1 MTQTHFGFQQVPEE
15 EKVRHVR
22 RVFDSVA
29 GRYDLM
35 NDVMSLGLH
44 RVWKAIA
51 IAQAQIREG
60 QSVLDVASGTGDLAL
75 AFAQR
80 VGPAGSVVMTDINAQ
95 MLARGRDRLIDA
107 GYPVP
112 AVVCD
117 GEHLPFADKTFDRV
131 MVAFGL
137 RNMTHKDRA
146 LAEMH
151 RVLRPQGKLL
161 VLEFSEVLPPLRRL
175 YDHYSFKV
183 LPWLG
188 QKIANDAESYAY
200 LAESIR
206 MHPGP
211 EALKEMMHSAGFGV
225 VRFQRLTGGVV
236 ALHQGIRLT

>member
-1 MTQTHFGFQQVPEE
+1 MNQTDFGFQQVPEK
-15 EKVRHVR
+15 EKARHVR

-29 GRYDLM
+29 QRYDVM

-51 IAQAQIREG
+51 VAQAQIREG
-60 QSVLDVASGTGDLAL
+60 HRVLDVASGTGDLAL

-80 VGPAGSVVMTDINAQ
+80 VGPAGQVVMTDINAQ
-95 MLARGRDRLIDA
+95 MLARGRNRLIDA
-107 GYPVP
+107 GYPIP

-117 GEHLPFADKTFDRV
+117 AEHLPFEDQAFDRV

-137 RNMTHKDRA
+137 RNMTHKDLA
-146 LAEMH
+146 LGEMR
-151 RVLRPQGKLL
+151 RVLKPQGKLL
-161 VLEFSEVLPPLRRL
+161 VLEFSEVMPALRPL
-175 YDHYSFKV
+175 YDQYSFRL

-188 QKIANDAESYAY
+188 QKIAQDAESYTY

-211 EALKEMMHSAGFGV
+211 ETLKEIMHSAGFDV

-236 ALHQGIRLT
+236 ALHQGIRLN

>member
-1 MTQTHFGFQQVPEE
+1 MTQTHFGFQQVPED

-29 GRYDLM
+29 SRYDLM

-60 QSVLDVASGTGDLAL
+60 QSLLDVASGTGDLAL

-117 GEHLPFADKTFDRV
+117 AEHLPFPDKTFDRV

-146 LAEMH
+146 LTEMH
-151 RVLRPQGKLL
+151 RVLKPQGKLL
-161 VLEFSEVLPPLRRL
+161 VLEFSEVIAPLRRL

>member
-1 MTQTHFGFQQVPEE
+1 MTQTHFGFQQVPED

-60 QSVLDVASGTGDLAL
+60 QSILDVASGTGDLAM

-117 GEHLPFADKTFDRV
+117 AEHLPFADRTFDRV

-146 LAEMH
+146 LAEMY
-151 RVLRPQGKLL
+151 RVLKPQGKLL
-161 VLEFSEVLPPLRRL
+161 VLEFSEVIPPLRRL

-225 VRFQRLTGGVV
+225 VRFQCLTGGVV

>member
-1 MTQTHFGFQQVPEE
+1 
-15 EKVRHVR
+15 
-22 RVFDSVA
+22 
-29 GRYDLM
+29 
-35 NDVMSLGLH
+35 
-44 RVWKAIA
+44 
-51 IAQAQIREG
+51 
-60 QSVLDVASGTGDLAL
+60 
-75 AFAQR
+75 
-80 VGPAGSVVMTDINAQ
+80 MTDINAQ

-117 GEHLPFADKTFDRV
+117 AEHLPFADKTFDRV

>member
-1 MTQTHFGFQQVPEE
+1 VSQTHFGFQQVPEQ

-29 GRYDLM
+29 RRYDLM

-51 IAQAQIREG
+51 IAQAQIRPG
-60 QSVLDVASGTGDLAL
+60 QAVLDVASGTGDLAL

-112 AVVCD
+112 AMVCD
-117 GEHLPFADKTFDRV
+117 AEHLPFEDRSFDRV

-137 RNMTHKDRA
+137 RNMTHKDQA
-146 LAEMH
+146 LSEMY
-151 RVLRPQGKLL
+151 RVLKPQGKLL
-161 VLEFSEVLPPLRRL
+161 VLEFSEVVPPLRRL

>member
-1 MTQTHFGFQQVPEE
+1 
-15 EKVRHVR
+15 
-22 RVFDSVA
+22 
-29 GRYDLM
+29 
-35 NDVMSLGLH
+35 MSLGLH

-60 QSVLDVASGTGDLAL
+60 QSILDVASGTGDLAL

-80 VGPAGSVVMTDINAQ
+80 VGPAGSVVMTDINAE

-117 GEHLPFADKTFDRV
+117 AEHLPFPDKSFDRV

-146 LAEMH
+146 LAEMQ
-151 RVLRPQGKLL
+151 RVLKPQGKLL
-161 VLEFSEVLPPLRRL
+161 VLEFSEVVPPLRSL

>member
-1 MTQTHFGFQQVPEE
+1 MTQTHFGFQQVPED

-29 GRYDLM
+29 SRYDLM

-60 QSVLDVASGTGDLAL
+60 QSILDVASGTGDLAL

-95 MLARGRDRLIDA
+95 MLARGRDRLMDA

-117 GEHLPFADKTFDRV
+117 AEHLPFPDRSFDRV

-151 RVLRPQGKLL
+151 RVLKPQGKLL
-161 VLEFSEVLPPLRRL
+161 VLEFSEVIPPLRRL